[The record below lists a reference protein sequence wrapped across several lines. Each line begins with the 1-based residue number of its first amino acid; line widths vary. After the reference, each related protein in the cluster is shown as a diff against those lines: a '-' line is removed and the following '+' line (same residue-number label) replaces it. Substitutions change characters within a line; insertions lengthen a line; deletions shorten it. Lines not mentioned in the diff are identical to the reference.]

1 MSERTRELIDNIAR
15 WGKEALE
22 EWGEGVREYPIPHV
36 FTLLLGALLSTVLGW
51 IV

>member
-1 MSERTRELIDNIAR
+1 MSERTRELIDNIGR
-15 WGKEALE
+15 WTKEAFA

-36 FTLLLGALLSTVLGW
+36 FTLLLGALISTVLGW